1 MDFKKQLTLIV
12 ETDDDTILDD
22 LNKLANLCEEIRNT
36 CFTIKRKINC
46 KATDEKKKDYSEE
59 QSANYFSSSMICFL
73 NSSNVYLN

>member
-22 LNKLANLCEEIRNT
+22 LNNLCEEIRNT

-59 QSANYFSSSMICFL
+59 
-73 NSSNVYLN
+73 